1 MLFNLSHLCLTPS
14 LHFRLGHCHT
24 AMSVQQSLVTYWSK
38 CHSVTSSI
46 IGNKGHPGC
55 PAQLEGQRKALMDG
69 VHRELQRS
77 WGKMAYLLSTVG
89 WTLLGTFHVYIHL
102 LVIKEGRQP
111 WKVGGWLV
119 FPIISGIRWYRG
131 GVISWGR
138 SLWSNKHLTLN
149 KPLFFSLLLCKMSRE
164 SLLSYHTHLLLYKW

>member
-1 MLFNLSHLCLTPS
+1 MFFNLYLTPS
-14 LHFRLGHCHT
+14 LCFCLGHCHT
-24 AMSVQQSLVTYWSK
+24 PMPAQHSLLSYWSK
-38 CHSVTSSI
+38 CHTVTSSI
-46 IGNKGHPGC
+46 IGNKGHPSC
-55 PAQLEGQRKALMDG
+55 PAQLEGQREAFMNG
-69 VHRELQRS
+69 MHRELHRS
-77 WGKMAYLLSTVG
+77 WDKMACLLSTTG

-102 LVIKEGRQP
+102 LLFKEGSQP

-131 GVISWGR
+131 GIISWVR

-149 KPLFFSLLLCKMSRE
+149 KPLFFSWLICKMSRE